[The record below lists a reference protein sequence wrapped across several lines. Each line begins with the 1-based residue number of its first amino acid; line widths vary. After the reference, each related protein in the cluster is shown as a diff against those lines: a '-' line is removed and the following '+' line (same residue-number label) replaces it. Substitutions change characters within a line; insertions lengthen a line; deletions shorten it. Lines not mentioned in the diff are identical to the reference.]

1 MPSPCLPHPCLPPA
15 SGPPAPPC
23 STTIVTDTLSLPDP
37 PSPSSL
43 FPPCSTTI
51 VTDTPEQARE
61 VAFGSAQR
69 QKVVA
74 LDGTIINKAGIIT
87 GGMHSGLEA
96 RAGQWDQGALD
107 EMKQASGGVV
117 SV

>member
-1 MPSPCLPHPCLPPA
+1 MLGFWALAPQLLVPTPPSLLPACACSRPRSLPPC
-15 SGPPAPPC
+15 PPPR
-23 STTIVTDTLSLPDP
+23 
-37 PSPSSL
+37 
-43 FPPCSTTI
+43 STTI

-107 EMKQASGGVV
+107 EMKQARAVAGLGFGGH
-117 SV
+117 